1 MSFFVKLMTQ
11 SVFNQPHRRTMD
23 ANISYKDMIE
33 CIFMVAAKASD
44 TLPKQFAGRY
54 MRNTLYITMEKLW
67 SGDEGDREVI
77 LDAFEK
83 WAGENYE
90 PSDVEDSDRTS
101 VEQES
106 VGSE

>member
-11 SVFNQPHRRTMD
+11 FVSNQPHRSTMD
-23 ANISYKDMIE
+23 AKLSYKDMIE

-67 SGDEGDREVI
+67 SGDEGDREII

-90 PSDVEDSDRTS
+90 PSDVDDSDSTY

>member
-1 MSFFVKLMTQ
+1 
-11 SVFNQPHRRTMD
+11 MD

-44 TLPKQFAGRY
+44 SLPKQFAGRY

-67 SGDEGDREVI
+67 SGDEGDREII

-90 PSDVEDSDRTS
+90 PSDVEDSDSTS